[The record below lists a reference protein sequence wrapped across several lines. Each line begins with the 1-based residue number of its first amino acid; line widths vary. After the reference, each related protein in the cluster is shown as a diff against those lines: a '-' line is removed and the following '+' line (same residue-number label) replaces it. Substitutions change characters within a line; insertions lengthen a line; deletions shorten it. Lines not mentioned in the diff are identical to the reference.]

1 MIMEIIEAFV
11 WFNVLWSGV
20 PTLEVRSGLA
30 CLGGLRGNRG
40 QGQKSG
46 SVRLLPYWGLRRT
59 ALADP
64 GPHHHFQQSS
74 ETAGSAHLLYRTCP
88 ALTILNFLLL
98 RAAMLPFPLLGTAVP
113 QCSPGSL
120 FLISRDCCC
129 SAAKSCPILL

>member
-11 WFNVLWSGV
+11 WFNAPWSGV

-30 CLGGLRGNRG
+30 CLGGLRGNRW

-46 SVRLLPYWGLRRT
+46 SVRLLAYRGLRRT
-59 ALADP
+59 ALTDP

-74 ETAGSAHLLYRTCP
+74 KRAGSAHLLYRTCP

-98 RAAMLPFPLLGTAVP
+98 RAAKLPFPLLGTAVP
-113 QCSPGSL
+113 QCSPGS
-120 FLISRDCCC
+120 FILISCDCCC
-129 SAAKSCPILL
+129 SVAKSCPILL